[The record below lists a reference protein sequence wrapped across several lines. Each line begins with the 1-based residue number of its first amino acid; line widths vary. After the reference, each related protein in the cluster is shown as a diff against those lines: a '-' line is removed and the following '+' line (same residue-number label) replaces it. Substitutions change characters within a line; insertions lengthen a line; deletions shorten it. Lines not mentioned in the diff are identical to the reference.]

1 MNSADHPVWKLA
13 TLIVV
18 GVILV
23 LMLKFNYQSGW
34 APADY
39 LTLISV
45 LFGVGGVQ
53 LTQMVTSAL
62 GKKPN
67 GD

>member
-1 MNSADHPVWKLA
+1 MNADHPVWKLA
-13 TLIVV
+13 TLVVV

-39 LTLISV
+39 FTLISV
-45 LFGVGGVQ
+45 LLGVGGVQ
-53 LTQMVTSAL
+53 MTQMVATAF
-62 GKKPN
+62 GKKPTDGN
-67 GD
+67 